1 MAGMDKAVKQIAPV
15 ALAIVSVAVVI
26 GTGAIVLGELGGL
39 DVVSNSTTAS
49 NTIDSGQDALG
60 TFGDFLVPLAV
71 VAVAAIIFLLLGGM
85 QLAGSR
91 SMR

>member
-1 MAGMDKAVKQIAPV
+1 MADMSRAVREIAPV

-26 GTGAIVLGELGGL
+26 GTGAIVLGELGTL
-39 DVVSNSTTAS
+39 DVVTNSTTAD
-49 NTIDSGQDALG
+49 NTIQSGEDALG

-71 VAVAAIIFLLLGGM
+71 VAVASIIFLLLGGM
-85 QLAGSR
+85 QAVGSR